1 LTAHFAG
8 DPGLSA
14 PGLVS
19 WYWDVERD
27 LLWTAPAMHSLQDGH
42 PWVGERDP
50 ASAVPMC
57 DWLERLTEGRQ
68 HELADFVDAL
78 RRSDRGRELRTE
90 VRLHESRWFA
100 LRASVE
106 ESQGGKATSAFG
118 LAYDLTR
125 YRLSEQELR
134 FHERF
139 LEGVGNAEPLGDI
152 LESLCRELEDR
163 LPGTR
168 VAALV
173 HDRDTARLWHA
184 AAPSLSPA
192 YVAAIDGI
200 PVAPDGLVSGAA
212 AHHGTDVII
221 SDVRTGL
228 DEALHLLE
236 AEGTRSVWAHPL
248 ISPVGAALGSVTV
261 HHSTPGAPSADEIA
275 LVTRYGR
282 LAAIAVERALLSPQ
296 LLRAASVDH
305 HTGLPNRASFLELV
319 NVWRGDCPDEMAV
332 LVVAIEGYHQV
343 AADRHHLDI
352 DAILLQVAQ
361 RISGVVGVGRE
372 SIVAGLNADRFG
384 VAVTLPSRGDAMALA
399 RRILRTFDVPVSV
412 EGAGFYLAAT
422 VGIAFSSNA
431 DAATMLSEA
440 GIAVIAAR
448 SDGPGGIRVYDDAL
462 RESMRTRLEREA
474 DLRRGI
480 EAEEFR
486 LVYQPSYNIECDRFD
501 RAESLVRWH
510 HPVRGIVPPDDFIPL
525 AEQTGL
531 IVPLGG
537 LILRQ
542 AVRQAKR
549 WHALFPDMHLS
560 VNVSAAQ
567 LANPTFADEV
577 AATIDDAGVP
587 TAIVAIEVTESG
599 LMENLDVARATL
611 DRFVELG
618 LHVLIDD
625 FGTGHSSLARLDE
638 IPVHALKIDKR
649 FIQRLVTDPVAPTVV
664 RAIVDVARAHGLR
677 VTAEGVEDAET
688 LAMVTELG
696 CHYVQGY
703 HFCRPMPAA
712 EAEEFL
718 LSYATKR
725 N

>member
-1 LTAHFAG
+1 MTVHFAG
-8 DPGLSA
+8 DPGLPA

-27 LLWTAPAMHSLQDGH
+27 LLWTGPAMSNLQDGH

-50 ASAVPMC
+50 EHAVSMG
-57 DWLERLTEGRQ
+57 DWLDELTEGHR
-68 HELADFVDAL
+68 HEVADFVDAI
-78 RRSDRGRELRTE
+78 RRSDRGRELRIE
-90 VRLHESRWFA
+90 VRLSESRWFA
-100 LRASVE
+100 LRASVI
-106 ESQGGKATSAFG
+106 ESEGGKATAAFG
-118 LAYDLTR
+118 LVYDLTR

-139 LEGVGNAEPLGDI
+139 LEQVGNAEPLGDI
-152 LESLCRELEDR
+152 LDGLCRELESR
-163 LPGTR
+163 LPGAR
-168 VAALV
+168 VAVLV

-184 AAPSLSPA
+184 AAPSLSA
-192 YVAAIDGI
+192 DYIAAIDGI
-200 PVAPDGLVSGAA
+200 PVAADGLVSGAA
-212 AHHGTDVII
+212 AHHGTNVIV
-221 SDVRTGL
+221 SDVHVGL
-228 DEALHLLE
+228 DEALHLLD

-261 HHSTPGAPSADEIA
+261 HHPTLGEPSADEIA
-275 LVTRYGR
+275 LVTRHGR
-282 LAAIAVERALLSPQ
+282 LAAIAIERALLSPE
-296 LLRAASVDH
+296 LLRAASIDH

-319 NVWRGDCPDEMAV
+319 NTWSGDCPNEMAV
-332 LVVAIEGYHQV
+332 LVVGIEGYHQLTAV
-343 AADRHHLDI
+343 RHHLDV
-352 DAILLQVAQ
+352 DAILRAVGE
-361 RISGVVGVGRE
+361 RISGVVGSGE

-384 VAVTLPSRGDAMALA
+384 VAVTLPSRGDVLALA
-399 RRILRTFDVPVSV
+399 RRILRIFDVPVSV
-412 EGAGFYLAAT
+412 NGAGFYLAAS
-422 VGIAFSSNA
+422 VGIAFSSDA

-440 GIAVIAAR
+440 AVAVHAAR
-448 SDGPGGIRVYDDAL
+448 SDGLGGIRVYDDAL

-480 EAEEFR
+480 EAEEFF
-486 LVYQPSYNIECDRFD
+486 LVYQPSYNIETGVFD
-501 RAESLVRWH
+501 RAESLVRWQ
-510 HPVRGIVPPDDFIPL
+510 HPVLGLVPPDDFIPL

-542 AVRQAKR
+542 AVEQAKK
-549 WHALFPDMHLS
+549 WHALFPEMHLS

-577 AATIDDAGVP
+577 AATIEGAGVP
-587 TAIVAIEVTESG
+587 MEIVAMEVTESG
-599 LMENLDVARATL
+599 LMENLDVARSTL
-611 DRFVELG
+611 ERFVELG

-649 FIQRLVTDPVAPTVV
+649 FIQRLTTDAVAPTVV

-677 VTAEGVEDAET
+677 ITAEGVEDPET

-703 HFCRPMPAA
+703 HFCKPMPAA
-712 EAEEFL
+712 EAEDFL
-718 LSYATKR
+718 ASYATKG